1 MNKKLISRVAY
12 HFVKGYPSGKQTV
25 ESSYLSYTL
34 ENHIS
39 TNKGNVTS
47 NGNDL
52 RTSDPDK
59 TSGLSDQ
66 CGSTSSQA
74 EDIDLEV
81 EEPYTRSRCN
91 TWPRL
96 SAAVGHPSTSPSGW
110 SQQVDAP
117 SCRGF
122 NLLLCAYSRLPNKKN
137 KAFKPM
143 V

>member
-1 MNKKLISRVAY
+1 MS
-12 HFVKGYPSGKQTV
+12 FDF
-25 ESSYLSYTL
+25 SYLRLTEVSAQICHTL
-34 ENHIS
+34 ENPIC
-39 TNKGNVTS
+39 TNNSNDTS

-52 RTSDPDK
+52 GTSDPDK

-96 SAAVGHPSTSPSGW
+96 SAAVGHPSTSPSSGW
-110 SQQVDAP
+110 SQQVDTP
-117 SCRGF
+117 SCRVS
-122 NLLLCAYSRLPNKKN
+122 NLLLCAYSLLPNRKQGLISLLSDFGGHN
-137 KAFKPM
+137 L
-143 V
+143 